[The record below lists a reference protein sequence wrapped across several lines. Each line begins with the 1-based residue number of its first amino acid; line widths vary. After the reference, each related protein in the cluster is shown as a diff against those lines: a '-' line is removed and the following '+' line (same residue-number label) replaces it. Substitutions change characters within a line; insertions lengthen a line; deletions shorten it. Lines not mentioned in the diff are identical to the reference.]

1 MDEEGRRLLES
12 IGDPS
17 PVIDMLVGPGE
28 ADNARFGHLLENLR
42 WNAHLSRADAAAK
55 LGFSSE
61 YLRLIETGKRT
72 PALGQMRN
80 FLAVY
85 DAKGSVEQVRPDG
98 YRQDLL
104 LFDPLQGDDGEPY
117 VIEFKSRIREA
128 RRTALGGPPDE
139 DEDLQESVHERPSDS
154 RAAELGQVV
163 SLLTRADAKTLRKV
177 RRLLEDHVG

>member
-1 MDEEGRRLLES
+1 MNDEGRQLLDS

-17 PVIDMLVGPGE
+17 PFVDMVVGPGE
-28 ADNARFGHLLENLR
+28 SDNARFGELLERLR
-42 WNAHLSRADAAAK
+42 WEAGLSRADAAAK

-80 FLAVY
+80 VLAAY
-85 DAKGSVEQVRPDG
+85 GAKGAVEQISPDG

-104 LFDPLQGDDGEPY
+104 VFDPIQGDDGEPY
-117 VIEFKSRIREA
+117 FIEFKSRIREA

-139 DEDLQESVHERPSDS
+139 DEDWQETPHQHPSQS
-154 RAAELGQVV
+154 RAAELGVV
-163 SLLTRADAKTLRKV
+163 VALLTRADDKTLRKV
-177 RRLLEDHVG
+177 RKLLEDHLA